1 MAPRAPMPPLPLAN
15 RVGSLAKAED
25 PVAFYE
31 QVGADTRKQILR
43 MLPAGYELEGRRLLD
58 FGCGAG
64 RTLRHFLD
72 EASSAEIWGCDI
84 DEESI
89 DWLQRNLCPPLHAH
103 RNEAAP
109 GLPFEDG
116 HFDLVWAVSVFTHLA
131 EDAWAAWMLE
141 LHRVL
146 ADDGILIAT
155 SIGPNHSERFAGE
168 RWEEDRIGIN
178 ALRTWASW
186 DAGGPVVLHSTWW
199 LRAHW
204 GRAFEI
210 LELHEPPVAPSHRWL
225 AMRKRDATLTVE
237 DLERLEPG
245 ELRELTAMRH
255 HTRQLRRELEDAH
268 DRLAGQSQ
276 RLGEQSQRL
285 GEQGQRL
292 GEQRQRLGEQGQ
304 RLHEQSQRLGEQA
317 QRLQGQAQ
325 RLHAQAQRL
334 DEQERLLRAMLGSR
348 AFVVAEQLSR
358 LRRRGRPVF
367 SRQQVSRALGDR
379 GGSA

>member
-1 MAPRAPMPPLPLAN
+1 MATRAPMPPLPLAN

-64 RTLRHFLD
+64 RTLRHFLG

-84 DEESI
+84 DQEGI
-89 DWLQRNLCPPLHAH
+89 DWLERNLCPPLHAV

-116 HFDLVWAVSVFTHLA
+116 HFDVVWALSVFTHLA
-131 EDAWAAWMLE
+131 DDAWAAWMLE

-146 ADDGILIAT
+146 AGDGILIAT
-155 SIGPNHSERFAGE
+155 SIGPHHSERFAGE

-178 ALRTWASW
+178 ALRHWASR
-186 DAGGPVVLHSTWW
+186 DEGGPVVLHSTWW

-210 LELHEPPVAPSHRWL
+210 LEIDESPDEMALSNRRWL
-225 AMRKRDATLTVE
+225 AMRKRDVTLNVE
-237 DLERLEPG
+237 DLERPEPG
-245 ELRELTAMRH
+245 EPRELTAARH

-268 DRLAGQSQ
+268 DLIA
-276 RLGEQSQRL
+276 EQGQRL

-292 GEQRQRLGEQGQ
+292 RDLGLAREAN
-304 RLHEQSQRLGEQA
+304 LKSKATIVALGREITGYRDSTSWRMTA
-317 QRLQGQAQ
+317 PGRWLAHWL
-325 RLHAQAQRL
+325 R
-334 DEQERLLRAMLGSR
+334 RLLRRSTA
-348 AFVVAEQLSR
+348 
-358 LRRRGRPVF
+358 
-367 SRQQVSRALGDR
+367 
-379 GGSA
+379 